1 MVAEQQADLPSS
13 LVQHQR
19 QVAGL
24 LGDPAAVGVGS
35 HPGET
40 SPRPHQPPQSLRER
54 KKDRTRRTLQAEAL
68 RLFAAKGFQATTI
81 EEIAAAA
88 EVAPRTFF
96 RYFPTKEEVVFWAE
110 HQPALAGFVAARP
123 DHEPAFQA
131 LRRGLTDG
139 LASFYDQDRD
149 RLLERS
155 KLACRT
161 PALQPRWRQQQAD
174 LAAGMAQL
182 LAHRLGTGADDLEVR
197 ATAAAI
203 AAALFV
209 AIEDWQAH
217 DGQQDLGALIDRA
230 LGSVLTGS
238 LQATVTPKRR

>member
-1 MVAEQQADLPSS
+1 M
-13 LVQHQR
+13 
-19 QVAGL
+19 
-24 LGDPAAVGVGS
+24 
-35 HPGET
+35 ET
-40 SPRPHQPPQSLRER
+40 SPRPHQQPPGSLRER
-54 KKDRTRRTLQAEAL
+54 KKDRTRRTLQAEAV
-68 RLFAAKGFQATTI
+68 RLFATKGFQATTI
-81 EEIAAAA
+81 EEVAAAA

-96 RYFPTKEEVVFWAE
+96 RYFSSKEEVVFWSE
-110 HQPALAGFVAARP
+110 HQPMLAGHVAARP
-123 DHEPAFQA
+123 AEEPAAQA

-182 LAHRLGTGADDLEVR
+182 LAHRLGVPADDLEVR
-197 ATAAAI
+197 AVAAAI

-209 AIEDWQAH
+209 AIEEWQAH
-217 DGQQDLGALIDRA
+217 DGQQDLGARIDRT
-230 LGSVLTGS
+230 LGSVLAGPLPVT
-238 LQATVTPKRR
+238 ATPKPR

>member
-1 MVAEQQADLPSS
+1 M
-13 LVQHQR
+13 
-19 QVAGL
+19 
-24 LGDPAAVGVGS
+24 
-35 HPGET
+35 ET
-40 SPRPHQPPQSLRER
+40 SPRQQQPPQSLRER
-54 KKDRTRRTLQAEAL
+54 KKDRTRRTLQAEAV

-96 RYFPTKEEVVFWAE
+96 RYFPTKEAVVFWAE
-110 HQPALAGFVAARP
+110 HQPLLAGFVAARP

-131 LRRGLTDG
+131 LRRGLIDG
-139 LASFYDQDRD
+139 LASFYDRDRE

-182 LAHRLGTGADDLEVR
+182 LAHRLGVRADDLEVR
-197 ATAAAI
+197 ALAAAI

-209 AIEDWQAH
+209 AIEEWQAH

-230 LGSVLTGS
+230 LGSILADP
-238 LQATVTPKRR
+238 LPATKTPKRR

>member
-1 MVAEQQADLPSS
+1 M
-13 LVQHQR
+13 
-19 QVAGL
+19 
-24 LGDPAAVGVGS
+24 
-35 HPGET
+35 ET
-40 SPRPHQPPQSLRER
+40 PPRPHSQPPPSLRDR

-96 RYFPTKEEVVFWAE
+96 RYFPTKEEVVFWSE
-110 HQPALAGFVAARP
+110 HQPMLAGFVAARP
-123 DHEPAFQA
+123 DDEPAVEA
-131 LRRGLTDG
+131 LRRGLVDG
-139 LASFYDQDRD
+139 LASFYEQDRD

-174 LAAGMAQL
+174 LAAGMAVL
-182 LAHRLGTGADDLEVR
+182 LADRLGARPNGLDVR
-197 ATAAAI
+197 AIAAAI

-209 AIEDWQAH
+209 AIEEWQAH
-217 DGQQDLGALIDRA
+217 DGQEDLGALIDRA
-230 LGSVLTGS
+230 LGSVLAGP
-238 LQATVTPKRR
+238 LPVTAPKRR